1 MTTVC
6 DGVIDTAIRM
16 GYYVFMDPEWII
28 AGAIFNA
35 VLTEAGAIVN
45 SLVALRTPKHR
56 LILSL
61 YENTAI

>member
-16 GYYVFMDPEWII
+16 GYHIFMDPEWII
-28 AGAIFNA
+28 AGATVNA
-35 VLTEAGAIVN
+35 ALTAAGAIVN

-61 YENTAI
+61 YESTAI